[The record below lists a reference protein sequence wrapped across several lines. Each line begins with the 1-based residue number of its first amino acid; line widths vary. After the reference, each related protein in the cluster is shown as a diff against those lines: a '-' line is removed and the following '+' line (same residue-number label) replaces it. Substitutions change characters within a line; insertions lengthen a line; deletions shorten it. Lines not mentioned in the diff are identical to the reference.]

1 MFNFIVLVVM
11 WSFIIIVGFI
21 SLNTIYYLFKLIIM
35 TFMDL
40 VSLTFVGKTKYFDYY
55 GYTIR
60 RKRKQGGVMKN
71 VEKFKERLMTL
82 VNCIDATN
90 KKYAI
95 QQMVES
101 LKQNI
106 V

>member
-1 MFNFIVLVVM
+1 MFNFIVLVAM

-21 SLNTIYYLFKLIIM
+21 SLNAIYYLFKLIIM

-60 RKRKQGGVMKN
+60 RKRK
-71 VEKFKERLMTL
+71 
-82 VNCIDATN
+82 
-90 KKYAI
+90 
-95 QQMVES
+95 
-101 LKQNI
+101 
-106 V
+106 

>member
-21 SLNTIYYLFKLIIM
+21 SLNAIYYLFKLIIM

-40 VSLTFVGKTKYFDYY
+40 LSLTFVGKTKYFDYY

-60 RKRKQGGVMKN
+60 RKRKQGGLNEIMEQKKETKTHDKN
-71 VEKFKERLMTL
+71 EMEI
-82 VNCIDATN
+82 CD
-90 KKYAI
+90 
-95 QQMVES
+95 
-101 LKQNI
+101 
-106 V
+106 

>member
-21 SLNTIYYLFKLIIM
+21 SLNAIYYLFKLIIM

-40 VSLTFVGKTKYFDYY
+40 VSLTFVGKTKYFNYY

-60 RKRKQGGVMKN
+60 RKRK
-71 VEKFKERLMTL
+71 
-82 VNCIDATN
+82 
-90 KKYAI
+90 
-95 QQMVES
+95 
-101 LKQNI
+101 
-106 V
+106 